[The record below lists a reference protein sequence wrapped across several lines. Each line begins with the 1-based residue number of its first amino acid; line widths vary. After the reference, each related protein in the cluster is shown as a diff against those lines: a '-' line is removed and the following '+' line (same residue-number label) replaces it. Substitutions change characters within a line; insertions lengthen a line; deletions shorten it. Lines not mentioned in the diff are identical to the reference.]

1 MMFTPSGG
9 IALETGRRGN
19 YDLEGTAGA
28 SVAGHGVQSLSPLK
42 GSLRQCV
49 AMWVASYFNL
59 RCCREYLRD
68 WPGSVGMGADGVR
81 VTVCV
86 RVCACV

>member
-1 MMFTPSGG
+1 MFTPSGG

-19 YDLEGTAGA
+19 YDLEATAGA
-28 SVAGHGVQSLSPLK
+28 LVAGHGVQSLSPLK

-49 AMWVASYFNL
+49 AMWVASYFNP

-68 WPGSVGMGADGVR
+68 RPGSVRMGADGVC
-81 VTVCV
+81 VCV
-86 RVCACV
+86 